1 MLLRLYGAFTR
12 LVQPLVRRKLRRRAV
27 AEPGYAVAV
36 EERFGHYDPL
46 PADAEPVAT
55 GGCWVHAVSLGETR
69 AAAIL
74 ITELRRQHPDI
85 PILLTH
91 GTATGREE
99 GAKLLRPGD
108 IQVWQPWDEPGAVGR
123 FLDRFAPRIG
133 VLMETE
139 VWPVMV
145 DACQARGIPLVLAN
159 ARLSE
164 KSLAAAERLR
174 WLSRPAYSALTAVWA
189 QTEADSHRLVS
200 LGAKVEGIY
209 GNLKFDA
216 TPDARQLAT
225 AKALRGTLP
234 KPLVVLASSR
244 DGEERLL
251 LDVLKRFGATEAAPP
266 PTQAGV
272 DSIAR
277 QVAAVQWMIVPRHP
291 QRFDEVAELI
301 ESNGFAVARR
311 SVAGAPAA
319 HEIWLGDSLG
329 EMALYYGL
337 ADAALLGGSFEDFGG
352 QNLIEAAACRC
363 PLVLGPSTFNFAEAA
378 ELSLAAGASLRVET
392 MEQAVK
398 AALALVGDPARRET
412 MAEAAQGFA
421 AANRGAAQ
429 RTATSVLAVVEA
441 TAMQHD
447 DRPSGGAAEPVLEP
461 VASNGTA
468 SNGSGAAAASNPSA
482 APVTPA
488 ASTAPGRATAS
499 SGGERPEPWLD

>member
-12 LVQPLVRRKLRRRAV
+12 LAQPLVRRKLRRRAV

-36 EERFGHYDPL
+36 EERFGHYASL
-46 PADAEPVAT
+46 PADTDAT

-74 ITELRRQHPDI
+74 IAELRRQHPDI

-99 GAKLLRPGD
+99 GAKLLQPGD
-108 IQVWQPWDEPGAVGR
+108 LQVWQPWDEPGAVGR

-145 DACQARGIPLVLAN
+145 DACRTRGIPLVLAN

-225 AKALRGTLP
+225 ARALRGTLP

-244 DGEERLL
+244 EGEERLL
-251 LDVLKRFGATEAAPP
+251 LDVLKRFGAGDAAPP
-266 PTQAGV
+266 PAQTGI

-291 QRFDEVAELI
+291 QRFDEVAALI
-301 ESNGFAVARR
+301 EESGFAVARR
-311 SVAGAPAA
+311 SVAGAPAPS
-319 HEIWLGDSLG
+319 EIWLGDSLG

-337 ADAALLGGSFEDFGG
+337 ADAALLGGSFEALGG

-378 ELSLAAGASLRVET
+378 ELSLAAGASVRVET

-398 AALALVGDPARRET
+398 AALALVNDPTRRET

-429 RTATSVLAVVEA
+429 RTATAVLAVVEA
-441 TAMQHD
+441 
-447 DRPSGGAAEPVLEP
+447 
-461 VASNGTA
+461 
-468 SNGSGAAAASNPSA
+468 AAARESAGGGPDEPGLEMPAPATSPATMTGAPAMPSSAPAPTA
-482 APVTPA
+482 AARPPVGTPA
-488 ASTAPGRATAS
+488 
-499 SGGERPEPWLD
+499 GERPEPWLD